1 MDTGV
6 DGNRPITV
14 SRPFGRFGTALVI
27 AVPLLFLG
35 YFFAYPLVAILL
47 RGLTTPEG
55 LNLGIFGDILG
66 DRTLRGVAAFT
77 VWQAA
82 LSTVL
87 TLAIGLPTA
96 WVFARF
102 TFPGKRLLSA
112 ATLVPFVL
120 PTLVVATAFLNLL
133 GPQGLFGIDLTG
145 TLWIILLA
153 HVFYNFAVVVR
164 GVGSFWA
171 TIDPHLEDAARTL
184 GASPWR
190 AFRTVTLPVLVPAIA
205 STSALVFLFSFTSFG
220 VVLLLGDLSHSTIEV
235 EIWRQTTSFLRLDIA
250 SALAVLQIVGIGIV
264 LAFYGR
270 FERRVRSAFRYL
282 QPTPRRPRTRGERV
296 AVPTI
301 LTGAFVYL
309 GVPLAILVARS
320 FAQPS
325 GGFGWEN
332 YANLVDLPDR
342 FAAFISPSSAIAN
355 SLKFASVAVIIALV
369 IGLLAAT
376 ALTYSS
382 RVVSRTFDVFVMLPL
397 GASAVT
403 IGFGFLIALDRP
415 VDLRT
420 SLILIP
426 IAHALVGI
434 PFVVR
439 SVNPA
444 LGGVQNELREAAST
458 LGASPLRTF
467 LTIDARIVTRSV
479 FVGAAFAFAISM
491 GEFGATT
498 FIARPASP
506 TIPIAIFRY
515 LGRPG
520 AAPFGAAIAMSVI
533 LMLVTG
539 AAILAIDTLGSRS
552 DSR

>member
-1 MDTGV
+1 M

-14 SRPFGRFGTALVI
+14 SRPFGRFGTAIVI

-35 YFFAYPLVAILL
+35 YFFAYPLVAITL
-47 RGLTTPEG
+47 RGLTTTEG
-55 LNLGIFGDILG
+55 LNLGVFGDIIG

-87 TLAIGLPTA
+87 TLAVGLPTA

-102 TFPGKRLLSA
+102 RFPGKRLLSA

-133 GPQGLFGIDLTG
+133 GPQGLLGIDLTG
-145 TLWIILLA
+145 TLGIILLA

-190 AFRTVTLPVLVPAIA
+190 AFRSVTLPVLVPAIA

-250 SALAVLQIVGIGIV
+250 SALAVLQIVGIGVI
-264 LAFYGR
+264 LAVYGR
-270 FERRVRSAFRYL
+270 FERRIRSSFRYR
-282 QPTPRRPRTRGERV
+282 QPAPRPPRTRGERI

-309 GVPLAILVARS
+309 GVPLAILMVRS
-320 FAQPS
+320 FVQPS
-325 GGFGWEN
+325 GGFGLEN
-332 YANLVDLPDR
+332 YANLVDLPGR
-342 FAAFISPSSAIAN
+342 FAAFISPSTAVVN
-355 SLKFASVAVIIALV
+355 SLKFASIAVTIALV
-369 IGLLAAT
+369 VGLLAAI

-403 IGFGFLIALDRP
+403 IGFGFLVALDWP

-420 SLILIP
+420 SLVLIP

-439 SVNPA
+439 SVGPA
-444 LGGVQNELREAAST
+444 LGSIQSELRDAAAT
-458 LGASPLRTF
+458 LGASPWKTF
-467 LTIDARIVTRSV
+467 LTIDARIVTRSA

-498 FIARPASP
+498 FIARPATP

-533 LMLVTG
+533 LMVVTG

-552 DSR
+552 EGH